1 MLQPVINVLTLK
13 SLKTYTGIHKQSWLL
28 ALPQFKIRCS
38 KAKRKSIQDYTTLIS
53 EALSDNCFNSYPI
66 FSLRWIH
73 RNTDRK
79 RQQKK
84 FTDLKTIECFHSRG
98 QHLCKFIETKE
109 NVCIRKEFNSHRI
122 GLGHQHGRRFIVLGH
137 QYGRRDVMWKHSITI
152 NFRLTVSRQQFKLKY
167 CRKPWFNLF
176 LIEKISFR
184 ISGVQSYDT
193 LRAEAT

>member
-1 MLQPVINVLTLK
+1 MAPYPPFSPSPPFPLLRVLSTLFLRISTKRGAFNGETLEKEQIQYFLLIHHVLLKCIMLQPVINVLTLK
-13 SLKTYTGIHKQSWLL
+13 SLKAYTGIHKQSWLL

-84 FTDLKTIECFHSRG
+84 FTDLKTI
-98 QHLCKFIETKE
+98 
-109 NVCIRKEFNSHRI
+109 
-122 GLGHQHGRRFIVLGH
+122 
-137 QYGRRDVMWKHSITI
+137 TI

-176 LIEKISFR
+176 LLEKISFR
-184 ISGVQSYDT
+184 ISGVQSYGT

>member
-1 MLQPVINVLTLK
+1 MRISTKRGAFNGETLEKEQIQYFLLIHHVLLKCIMLQPVINVLTLK
-13 SLKTYTGIHKQSWLL
+13 SLKAYTGIHKQSWLL

-84 FTDLKTIECFHSRG
+84 FTDLKTI
-98 QHLCKFIETKE
+98 
-109 NVCIRKEFNSHRI
+109 
-122 GLGHQHGRRFIVLGH
+122 
-137 QYGRRDVMWKHSITI
+137 TI

-176 LIEKISFR
+176 LLEKISFR
-184 ISGVQSYDT
+184 ISGVQSYGT